1 MEHGPVGQGSV
12 CSASVRPHVDTLG
25 RAKRRGTETAEL
37 RLSVVLDGRLQRDR
51 ALELVHL
58 VHLVGLHG
66 IWWRQ
71 PPHLGQAARDLPG
84 LLEDIGAAAGP
95 LAVGV
100 MAEVGAAGSD
110 ELLALAQHGR
120 HLVALLARADGQQGP
135 FVPVS
140 GVVEGAV
147 FLPAWPGRQLAP
159 EMAGGGTGSAPGA
172 VIVETC
178 VSIGRTTAEAAAR
191 ADGEELFDLLGHPN
205 AQGLF
210 GSLEECQRAAGWLM
224 SYGAAELA
232 CNLPLSGDTADVLA
246 QLRAVSF
253 VSPELLRPGQRPSV
267 APRPPEGW
275 GGRPRPQDG

>member
-1 MEHGPVGQGSV
+1 M
-12 CSASVRPHVDTLG
+12 DTLG
-25 RAKRRGTETAEL
+25 RANRRGAEAAEL

-71 PPHLGQAARDLPG
+71 PPHLGQSAKDLPA
-84 LLEDIGAAAGP
+84 LLEDIGAAAGQ

-100 MAEVGAAGSD
+100 MAEVGVAGSD
-110 ELLALAQHGR
+110 ELHALAQHGR
-120 HLVALLARADGQQGP
+120 HQVAPLARVGGQQGP

-147 FLPAWPGRQLAP
+147 LLPAWPGRQLAR
-159 EMAGGGTGSAPGA
+159 EMASGGLRGP

-191 ADGEELFDLLGHPN
+191 ADGEELFALLGHPIE
-205 AQGLF
+205 QGLF

-267 APRPPEGW
+267 APRPPQGW
-275 GGRPRPQDG
+275 GGRPRPKTANS

>member
-1 MEHGPVGQGSV
+1 VR
-12 CSASVRPHVDTLG
+12 SANVRPHVNTLG
-25 RAKRRGTETAEL
+25 RATRRGDDAAEL
-37 RLSVVLDGRLQRDR
+37 RLSVVLDGRIQRDR

-71 PPHLGQAARDLPG
+71 PPHLGQTAKDLPA
-84 LLEDIGAAAGP
+84 LLEDLRAAAGP

-100 MAEVGAAGSD
+100 MAEIGAPGSD
-110 ELLALAQHGR
+110 EFHALAQHGR
-120 HLVALLARADGQQGP
+120 HQVAFLARDDGQPGP

-140 GVVEGAV
+140 GVIEGAV
-147 FLPAWPGRQLAP
+147 LLPAWPGRQLVP
-159 EMAGGGTGSAPGA
+159 ELAGGGTGGRRGP

-191 ADGEELFDLLGHPN
+191 ADGEELFALLGHPTG
-205 AQGLF
+205 QGLF

-224 SYGAAELA
+224 RYGAAELA
-232 CNLPLSGDTADVLA
+232 CNLPLSCDTADVLA

-253 VSPELLRPGQRPSV
+253 VSPELLSPGQRPSV
-267 APRPPEGW
+267 APRPPQGW
-275 GGRPRPQDG
+275 GGRPRPQNC

>member
-1 MEHGPVGQGSV
+1 MEHGPVGHRSLR
-12 CSASVRPHVDTLG
+12 SANVRPHVDTLG
-25 RAKRRGTETAEL
+25 RANRRGAEAAEL

-71 PPHLGQAARDLPG
+71 PPHLGQSAKDLPA
-84 LLEDIGAAAGP
+84 LLEDIGAAAGQ

-100 MAEVGAAGSD
+100 MAEVGVAGSD
-110 ELLALAQHGR
+110 ELHALAQHDR
-120 HLVALLARADGQQGP
+120 HQVAPLARVGGQQGP

-147 FLPAWPGRQLAP
+147 LLPAWPGRQLAR
-159 EMAGGGTGSAPGA
+159 EMASGGLRGP

-191 ADGEELFDLLGHPN
+191 ADGEELFALLGHPIE
-205 AQGLF
+205 QGLF
-210 GSLEECQRAAGWLM
+210 GSLEECQRAAGGLM
-224 SYGAAELA
+224 RYGVAELA

-246 QLRAVSF
+246 QLRAVSV
-253 VSPELLRPGQRPSV
+253 VSPELLSPGQRPSV
-267 APRPPEGW
+267 APRPPQGW
-275 GGRPRPQDG
+275 GGRPRPKTANS